1 MEINLIEMEE
11 TVTEATKPAGRSIN
25 QHNPTKRLANSPSIM
40 RERSGFTIGLMGR
53 SMDIL
58 CYSSSDAVTI
68 AVLVSP
74 LAWRGERESFLSNVP
89 FV

>member
-1 MEINLIEMEE
+1 M
-11 TVTEATKPAGRSIN
+11 EATNASRPIN

-40 RERSGFTIGLMGR
+40 REKSRCTIGLTEC

-58 CYSSSDAVTI
+58 SYSSSDAVI
-68 AVLVSP
+68 FAVLFFS
-74 LAWRGERESFLSNVP
+74 LAWQEERVFLSRIL